1 MGDRKRIEVTFDTE
15 KHADILAE
23 MEKFGNSAGFLKF
36 AAAHYINMIRSNK
49 SSGISNVRDLYKK
62 QDNEESES
70 KGRRRLP
77 PGVGGQGKFSRL
89 SED

>member
-1 MGDRKRIEVTFDTE
+1 MGERKRIEVTFDTD

-36 AAAHYINMIRSNK
+36 AATHYINMMRANK
-49 SSGISNVRDLYKK
+49 PMTINQSKDSYIS
-62 QDNEESES
+62 QDIEDPET

-77 PGVGGQGKFSRL
+77 PGIGGQGKFSRL
-89 SED
+89 SDD